1 MIREKIE
8 VLEGEE
14 NEARSKSHFHE
25 IEQKW
30 EVLLSSSN
38 LHWDDLR
45 EVLKEYNRFR
55 LRNLL
60 VLRKKRPAVLLGYV
74 NDHHFPN
81 FHTLELLKIAD
92 VVSLTT
98 SVEKEN
104 SSIDRIYYLPS
115 TDDFSTIRKRFP
127 KGFRP
132 NLFLDMQAAHG
143 HMQPNGLSQMPFPTV
158 AGICH
163 HQHGPAAKTICE
175 MFDVVLPVGKVF
187 SPACSYQK
195 AKVFNLPFG
204 LNWAS
209 FHQSLG
215 EPSDWKSRQIDVSV
229 TFSKNNNPA
238 YHGLRDQV
246 IQCVE
251 NFKSK
256 WSEQYVVKIESNLSK
271 AEYVNLLKNSKISIN
286 VVAINGPY
294 NYRTCEI
301 INSGALLFQANVV
314 EQGLKFSL
322 DGVLDEEK
330 DFISFDSKNLEE
342 KLIYFLSNPEKGN
355 LVALNGQER
364 MKSEYSYDGMLKELL
379 NFLKIEDQLAK
390 KRQINLPKDQF
401 LLGKLLWQ
409 QHQKQDIQLLGAA
422 FLGNILNDEED
433 NLRFFS
439 NTLAI
444 LPELLNSLGF
454 ETIKQLVAKRS
465 NDLAES
471 LDPKNLKQIAVKLLS
486 VKMDHVAMWY
496 NFIALSIDFQW
507 STKEVL
513 QEITDQALKN
523 NLWEGYSQHW
533 LLRPPLRLPHENQ
546 EGFHSLRYENFFLPL
561 MKTKNYPEEW
571 IAYRNFLIALVNI

>member
-60 VLRKKRPAVLLGYV
+60 VLRRKRPAVLLGYV

-301 INSGALLFQANVV
+301 INSGALLFQANAV

-342 KLIYFLSNPEKGN
+342 KLIHFLSNPEKGN

-422 FLGNILNDEED
+422 FLGNILNDEEN

>member
-1 MIREKIE
+1 MIGEKIE

-14 NEARSKSHFHE
+14 NEARSKSHFDE

-81 FHTLELLKIAD
+81 FHTIELLKIAD
-92 VVSLTT
+92 IVSLTT

-342 KLIYFLSNPEKGN
+342 KLIHFLSNPEKGN
-355 LVALNGQER
+355 LVALNGQKR

>member
-60 VLRKKRPAVLLGYV
+60 VLRRKRPAVLLGYV

-115 TDDFSTIRKRFP
+115 TDGFSTIRKRFP

-301 INSGALLFQANVV
+301 INSGALLFQANAV

-355 LVALNGQER
+355 LVALNGQKR

-422 FLGNILNDEED
+422 FLGNILNDEEN

>member
-1 MIREKIE
+1 
-8 VLEGEE
+8 
-14 NEARSKSHFHE
+14 
-25 IEQKW
+25 
-30 EVLLSSSN
+30 
-38 LHWDDLR
+38 
-45 EVLKEYNRFR
+45 
-55 LRNLL
+55 
-60 VLRKKRPAVLLGYV
+60 
-74 NDHHFPN
+74 
-81 FHTLELLKIAD
+81 
-92 VVSLTT
+92 
-98 SVEKEN
+98 
-104 SSIDRIYYLPS
+104 
-115 TDDFSTIRKRFP
+115 
-127 KGFRP
+127 
-132 NLFLDMQAAHG
+132 
-143 HMQPNGLSQMPFPTV
+143 
-158 AGICH
+158 
-163 HQHGPAAKTICE
+163 
-175 MFDVVLPVGKVF
+175 
-187 SPACSYQK
+187 
-195 AKVFNLPFG
+195 
-204 LNWAS
+204 
-209 FHQSLG
+209 
-215 EPSDWKSRQIDVSV
+215 
-229 TFSKNNNPA
+229 
-238 YHGLRDQV
+238 
-246 IQCVE
+246 
-251 NFKSK
+251 
-256 WSEQYVVKIESNLSK
+256 
-271 AEYVNLLKNSKISIN
+271 
-286 VVAINGPY
+286 
-294 NYRTCEI
+294 
-301 INSGALLFQANVV
+301 
-314 EQGLKFSL
+314 
-322 DGVLDEEK
+322 
-330 DFISFDSKNLEE
+330 
-342 KLIYFLSNPEKGN
+342 
-355 LVALNGQER
+355 

>member
-1 MIREKIE
+1 MIGEKIE

-14 NEARSKSHFHE
+14 NEARSKSHFDE

-92 VVSLTT
+92 IVSLTT

-143 HMQPNGLSQMPFPTV
+143 HMQPNGLSQIPFPTV

-342 KLIYFLSNPEKGN
+342 KLIHFLSNPEKGN
-355 LVALNGQER
+355 LVALNGQKR

-444 LPELLNSLGF
+444 LPELINSLGF

>member
-60 VLRKKRPAVLLGYV
+60 VLRRKRPAVLLGYV

-175 MFDVVLPVGKVF
+175 MFDLVLPVGKVF

-342 KLIYFLSNPEKGN
+342 KLIHFLSNPEKGN

-546 EGFHSLRYENFFLPL
+546 EGFLSLRYENFFLPL

-571 IAYRNFLIALVNI
+571 IAYRNFQIALVNI

>member
-1 MIREKIE
+1 MIGEKIE

-60 VLRKKRPAVLLGYV
+60 VLRRKRPAVLLGYV

-92 VVSLTT
+92 IVSLTT

-342 KLIYFLSNPEKGN
+342 KLIHFLSNPEKGN

>member
-1 MIREKIE
+1 MIGEKIE

-14 NEARSKSHFHE
+14 NEARSKSHFDE

-81 FHTLELLKIAD
+81 FHTIELLKIAD
-92 VVSLTT
+92 IVSLTT

-143 HMQPNGLSQMPFPTV
+143 HMQPNGLSQIPFPTV

-342 KLIYFLSNPEKGN
+342 KLIHFLSNPEKGN
-355 LVALNGQER
+355 LVALNGQKR

-409 QHQKQDIQLLGAA
+409 QHQKQDIQPLGAA

>member
-1 MIREKIE
+1 MIGEKIE

-14 NEARSKSHFHE
+14 NEARSKSHFDE

-81 FHTLELLKIAD
+81 FHTIELLKIAD
-92 VVSLTT
+92 IVSLTT

-143 HMQPNGLSQMPFPTV
+143 HMQPNGLSQIPFPTV

-342 KLIYFLSNPEKGN
+342 KLIHFLSNPEKGN
-355 LVALNGQER
+355 LVALNGQKR

>member
-1 MIREKIE
+1 MIGEKIE

-14 NEARSKSHFHE
+14 NEARSKSHFDE

-60 VLRKKRPAVLLGYV
+60 VLRRKRPAVLLGYV

-92 VVSLTT
+92 IVSLTT

-143 HMQPNGLSQMPFPTV
+143 HMQPNGLSQIPFPTV

-342 KLIYFLSNPEKGN
+342 KLIHFLSNPEKGN
-355 LVALNGQER
+355 LVALNGQKR

-409 QHQKQDIQLLGAA
+409 QHQKQDIQPLGAA

>member
-14 NEARSKSHFHE
+14 NEARSKSHFDE

-60 VLRKKRPAVLLGYV
+60 VLRRKRPAVLLGYV

-92 VVSLTT
+92 IVSLTT

-301 INSGALLFQANVV
+301 INSGALLFQANAV

-342 KLIYFLSNPEKGN
+342 KLIHFLSNPEKGN